1 MIEFN
6 AVTIKYVPDITTLL
20 NFSAKIDCN
29 TLIIGDEFL
38 GTSSILRLIAKID
51 KNYTGE
57 ILIDNAN
64 LKEIKDKDLSVAFI
78 PKEPYLF
85 KSTIEKNLSY
95 VLKIRKVDKA
105 TIKEKVSFVINY
117 LNSLTK
123 KHNIENFPNKIKKL
137 NEGSTLRIAF
147 DFDGVLVDDEAE
159 REFQTR
165 GLTGFNKLEAA
176 KAHTPHS
183 PGPLSNLFA
192 RLSEIQK
199 LDFELHGKSNPYYQ
213 PAIRISIVTSRGTP
227 SEERLI
233 TTLKSLGMSAAE
245 LFLLDGLDKAPIL
258 EALQPHIFFDDQ
270 IKHLTSTQIHIPS
283 VLVPFGIHNQD

>member
-38 GTSSILRLIAKID
+38 GANSILRLIAKID
-51 KNYTGE
+51 KNYSGE
-57 ILIDNAN
+57 ILINNEN

-123 KHNIENFPNKIKKL
+123 KHNIENFPNKIKKM
-137 NEGSTLRIAF
+137 NISEKKIITLLRALVRTPKYILID
-147 DFDGVLVDDEAE
+147 DF
-159 REFQTR
+159 F
-165 GLTGFNKLEAA
+165 
-176 KAHTPHS
+176 
-183 PGPLSNLFA
+183 SNLDEKYFPLA
-192 RLSEIQK
+192 NELIEKQK
-199 LDFELHGKSNPYYQ
+199 Q
-213 PAIRISIVTSRGTP
+213 
-227 SEERLI
+227 
-233 TTLKSLGMSAAE
+233 
-245 LFLLDGLDKAPIL
+245 
-258 EALQPHIFFDDQ
+258 
-270 IKHLTSTQIHIPS
+270 TSTIIATSNKVEQIYKDFNI
-283 VLVPFGIHNQD
+283 LDLTK

>member
-64 LKEIKDKDLSVAFI
+64 LKEIKDKDLSVAYL

-85 KSTIEKNLSY
+85 KNTIEKNLSY
-95 VLKIRKVDKA
+95 PLKIRKIDKA

-117 LNSLTK
+117 LNNLTK
-123 KHNIENFPNKIKKL
+123 KHNIENFPNKIKKM
-137 NEGSTLRIAF
+137 NISEKKIGTLLRA
-147 DFDGVLVDDEAE
+147 LVRAP
-159 REFQTR
+159 
-165 GLTGFNKLEAA
+165 K
-176 KAHTPHS
+176 
-183 PGPLSNLFA
+183 
-192 RLSEIQK
+192 
-199 LDFELHGKSNPYYQ
+199 Y
-213 PAIRISIVTSRGTP
+213 V
-227 SEERLI
+227 
-233 TTLKSLGMSAAE
+233 
-245 LFLLDGLDKAPIL
+245 LLDDFFLNLDAKYFPLANELIEQL
-258 EALQPHIFFDDQ
+258 KQ
-270 IKHLTSTQIHIPS
+270 TSTIIATSNKVEQIYKDFNI
-283 VLVPFGIHNQD
+283 LDLTK

>member
-38 GTSSILRLIAKID
+38 GANSILRLIAKID

-95 VLKIRKVDKA
+95 PLKIRKIDKA
-105 TIKEKVSFVINY
+105 TIKEKVEFAINL
-117 LNSLTK
+117 LNNLAQKYNLT
-123 KHNIENFPNKIKKL
+123 FTNKIKKM
-137 NEGSTLRIAF
+137 NI
-147 DFDGVLVDDEAE
+147 
-159 REFQTR
+159 
-165 GLTGFNKLEAA
+165 
-176 KAHTPHS
+176 
-183 PGPLSNLFA
+183 
-192 RLSEIQK
+192 SEK
-199 LDFELHGKSNPYYQ
+199 K
-213 PAIRISIVTSRGTP
+213 IVTLLRALVRAP
-227 SEERLI
+227 
-233 TTLKSLGMSAAE
+233 KYV
-245 LFLLDGLDKAPIL
+245 LLDDFFLSLDAKYFPLANELIEQL
-258 EALQPHIFFDDQ
+258 KQ
-270 IKHLTSTQIHIPS
+270 TSTIIATSNKVEQIYKDFNI
-283 VLVPFGIHNQD
+283 LDLTK

>member
-95 VLKIRKVDKA
+95 PLKIRKIDKA
-105 TIKEKVSFVINY
+105 TIKEKVEFAINL
-117 LNSLTK
+117 LNNLAQKYNLT
-123 KHNIENFPNKIKKL
+123 FTNKIKKM
-137 NEGSTLRIAF
+137 NI
-147 DFDGVLVDDEAE
+147 
-159 REFQTR
+159 
-165 GLTGFNKLEAA
+165 
-176 KAHTPHS
+176 
-183 PGPLSNLFA
+183 
-192 RLSEIQK
+192 SEK
-199 LDFELHGKSNPYYQ
+199 K
-213 PAIRISIVTSRGTP
+213 IVTLLRALVRAPKYVLLDDFFLSLDAKYFPLANELIEQLKQT
-227 SEERLI
+227 STII
-233 TTLKSLGMSAAE
+233 TTSNKVE
-245 LFLLDGLDKAPIL
+245 QIYKDFNILD
-258 EALQPHIFFDDQ
+258 
-270 IKHLTSTQIHIPS
+270 LTK
-283 VLVPFGIHNQD
+283 

>member
-64 LKEIKDKDLSVAFI
+64 LKEIKDKDLSVAYL

-85 KSTIEKNLSY
+85 KNTIEKNLSY
-95 VLKIRKVDKA
+95 PLKIRKIDKA

-117 LNSLTK
+117 LNNLTK
-123 KHNIENFPNKIKKL
+123 KHNIENFPNKIKKM
-137 NEGSTLRIAF
+137 NISEKKIGTLLRA
-147 DFDGVLVDDEAE
+147 LVRAP
-159 REFQTR
+159 
-165 GLTGFNKLEAA
+165 K
-176 KAHTPHS
+176 
-183 PGPLSNLFA
+183 
-192 RLSEIQK
+192 
-199 LDFELHGKSNPYYQ
+199 Y
-213 PAIRISIVTSRGTP
+213 V
-227 SEERLI
+227 
-233 TTLKSLGMSAAE
+233 
-245 LFLLDGLDKAPIL
+245 LLDDFFLNLDAKYFPLANELIEKL
-258 EALQPHIFFDDQ
+258 KQ
-270 IKHLTSTQIHIPS
+270 TSTIIATSNKAEQIYKDFNI
-283 VLVPFGIHNQD
+283 LDLTK

>member
-95 VLKIRKVDKA
+95 PLKIRKIDKA
-105 TIKEKVSFVINY
+105 TIKEKVEFAINL
-117 LNSLTK
+117 LNNLAQKYNLT
-123 KHNIENFPNKIKKL
+123 FTNKIKKM
-137 NEGSTLRIAF
+137 NVSEKKIGTLLRA
-147 DFDGVLVDDEAE
+147 LVRAP
-159 REFQTR
+159 
-165 GLTGFNKLEAA
+165 K
-176 KAHTPHS
+176 
-183 PGPLSNLFA
+183 
-192 RLSEIQK
+192 
-199 LDFELHGKSNPYYQ
+199 Y
-213 PAIRISIVTSRGTP
+213 V
-227 SEERLI
+227 
-233 TTLKSLGMSAAE
+233 
-245 LFLLDGLDKAPIL
+245 LLDDFFLNLDAKYFPLANELIEKL
-258 EALQPHIFFDDQ
+258 KQ
-270 IKHLTSTQIHIPS
+270 TSTIIATSNKVEQIYKDFNI
-283 VLVPFGIHNQD
+283 LDLTK